1 MNRIPIGMYRIV
13 NRETSLEDRM
23 SHIVYLAD
31 VPQYLPVVA
40 YWNYREWHAGKRPFD
55 EIIRRYQERLN
66 YTDIPV
72 TLVAVEDTMPVGSVS
87 IKMGDLPERA
97 DLDPWLASLYV
108 VADYRGKGIGNE
120 LLQAAQ
126 NISRA
131 AGVARLYLYTHTA
144 NVLYERDGW
153 SAMDTFSRED
163 GIVETIYYKDV

>member
-1 MNRIPIGMYRIV
+1 
-13 NRETSLEDRM
+13 M

-40 YWNYREWHAGKRPFD
+40 YWNYREWHAGKRSFD

-66 YTDIPV
+66 YAEIPV

-87 IKMGDLPERA
+87 LKMGDLQERD

-108 VADYRGKGIGNE
+108 VADYRGRGIGSA

-126 NISRA
+126 GTARA

-144 NVLYERDGW
+144 NALYERDGW
-153 SAMDTFSRED
+153 SKTGTFERE
-163 GIVETIYYKDV
+163 GGVTETIYHKDL